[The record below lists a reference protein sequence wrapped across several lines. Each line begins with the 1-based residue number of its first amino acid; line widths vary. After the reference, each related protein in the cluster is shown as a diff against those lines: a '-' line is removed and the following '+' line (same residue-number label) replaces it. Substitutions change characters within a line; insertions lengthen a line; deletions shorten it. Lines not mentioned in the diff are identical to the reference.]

1 MENEGNPNAPNTP
14 DDTGAGGGSG
24 NWYDSLPEDL
34 RGNEALK
41 GFDGVESLAKAHL
54 TAQDELEGLK
64 KQIEDGRPVIPDK
77 PEGYELPAKFDGAP
91 DEMAVEISKQLSQIA
106 LAAGLS
112 KEQAGKAF
120 EAVMASELQSLK
132 DEAAAIERHQAE
144 VKAGLQKQYGDKY
157 AETMNTAF
165 LRCSEIAAKVGVDKD
180 AFKAFLD
187 SSAVGD
193 DPTFIAFA
201 VGLSKVISP
210 DSFEHNAGPG
220 AERSAAAVLYPNMAQ
235 K

>member
-1 MENEGNPNAPNTP
+1 MADEGNPNAPNTP

-54 TAQDELEGLK
+54 MAQDELKGLRE
-64 KQIEDGRPVIPDK
+64 QIEGGKPVIPDK
-77 PEGYELPAKFDGAP
+77 PEGYELPAKFEGAP
-91 DEMAVEISKQLSQIA
+91 DEMAGEISKQLSQIA
-106 LAAGLS
+106 LAAGLT

-120 EAVMASELQSLK
+120 SALMASELQGLK
-132 DEAAAIERHQAE
+132 DEVAAIERHQAE
-144 VKAGLQKQYGDKY
+144 VKAELTKQYGDKY

-165 LRCSEIAAKVGVDKD
+165 LRCSEIAGKVGIQPD

-187 SSAVGD
+187 QSAVGD
-193 DPTFIAFA
+193 DPTFIKFA
-201 VGLSKVISP
+201 VGLAQLVSS
-210 DSFEHNAGPG
+210 DNFERGAGLG
-220 AERSAAAVLYPNMAQ
+220 GNESAAKVLYPNMA
-235 K
+235 